1 MLIIA
6 FYCPIGKKEVCGW
19 RIVSSWLKSWSF
31 VWNFR
36 FGLSL
41 SRGHIYCA
49 SLCTLGLL
57 QTLEEIIELLPFRQ
71 VVAVQPIGRNQ
82 KMPNYL
88 EFCGFKKCDQ
98 RSIFWQFRIAS
109 VSFLFSF
116 LFLFFIL
123 ALIGIGLKTWNS
135 SNSFCYICLEEWNSF
150 LLMEWNLGCNKIW
163 RC

>member
-6 FYCPIGKKEVCGW
+6 FYWPIGKKEVCGW

>member
-1 MLIIA
+1 ML
-6 FYCPIGKKEVCGW
+6 FIGQSERKKVCGW

-41 SRGHIYCA
+41 SWGHIYCA

-57 QTLEEIIELLPFRQ
+57 QTLEEIKILLSSR
-71 VVAVQPIGRNQ
+71 AVLPIGRNQ

-88 EFCGFKKCDQ
+88 DFCGFKECDQ
-98 RSIFWQFRIAS
+98 RSDFWQFRIAS
-109 VSFLFSF
+109 VSIFFF
-116 LFLFFIL
+116 FFIL

-135 SNSFCYICLEEWNSF
+135 SNSF
-150 LLMEWNLGCNKIW
+150 LLMGWNLGCNKIW